1 MKDEI
6 KTGDY
11 ARNKLSGNF
20 GEVLEDPRT
29 IDAPFI
35 RVKVVKA
42 DEDIK
47 FCGYWMRKNVELIK
61 DAKK

>member
-61 DAKK
+61 DAK